1 MNAKEFNSLK
11 KHYEEKIRLDLQ
23 TGAIKVNKDGNIK
36 KSMLLPRD
44 INSGKSRRIQAEG
57 KTVEECAENL
67 AKKYRKVT
75 EKTEDL
81 MRFKTFREVA
91 EEWYDIEIR
100 HASISDANKKNYKTD
115 LYLHILPALGN
126 LDITQLYKK
135 DYQEFLNDFEG
146 KGQSMVKKIR
156 MTVLRI
162 VKYAMENQYMTERLI
177 SLKLPATVPIKKRDI
192 LSEQLIKLLFKVQKT
207 YSPAIVFLAMLVTG
221 MRPCELYGLKYIDID
236 FVKKIFY
243 INKSKTENGI
253 RTIPVPDFILK
264 LIIQDKK
271 KLEKQGLNPTYVF
284 HQQVDPLKP
293 HNADTLIKT
302 WKTTLREM
310 DILNGATLHRNKII
324 KSTIPNK
331 DTLNDYSLRHT
342 YCTMLNDCEIGSY
355 YKKRL
360 MGHTLKDS
368 VTDGVYTHTT
378 EEKIIKAAK
387 PFINYIEKLYAET

>member
-36 KSMLLPRD
+36 KSVLLSRD

-67 AKKYRKVT
+67 AQKYRKAT

-91 EEWYDIEIR
+91 EEWYNIEILN
-100 HASISDANKKNYKTD
+100 AAISDGNKKNYKTD
-115 LYLHILPALGN
+115 LYLHILPSLGN
-126 LDITQLYKK
+126 LDITQLIKK
-135 DYQEFLNDFEG
+135 DFQAFLNTFAG
-146 KGQSMVKKIR
+146 KGQSMVRKIR

-162 VKYAMENQYMTERLI
+162 IKYAMENEYMPERI
-177 SLKLPATVPIKKRDI
+177 ITLKLPTTVPVKKRDI

-221 MRPCELYGLKYIDID
+221 MRPCELYGLKYTDID

-253 RTIPVPDFILK
+253 RIIPVPDFILK

-271 KLEKQGLNPTYVF
+271 NLEKQGLNPTYVF
-284 HQQVDPLKP
+284 HQQVNP
-293 HNADTLIKT
+293 
-302 WKTTLREM
+302 
-310 DILNGATLHRNKII
+310 
-324 KSTIPNK
+324 
-331 DTLNDYSLRHT
+331 
-342 YCTMLNDCEIGSY
+342 
-355 YKKRL
+355 
-360 MGHTLKDS
+360 
-368 VTDGVYTHTT
+368 
-378 EEKIIKAAK
+378 
-387 PFINYIEKLYAET
+387 

>member
-91 EEWYDIEIR
+91 EEWYDIEILN
-100 HASISDANKKNYKTD
+100 ASISEGNKKNYKTD
-115 LYLHILPALGN
+115 LYLHIIPALGN
-126 LDITQLYKK
+126 LDIAQLRKK
-135 DYQEFLNDFEG
+135 DFQSFLNTFAG

-162 VKYAMENQYMTERLI
+162 VKYAMENEYMPERI
-177 SLKLPATVPIKKRDI
+177 ITLKLPTTVPIKKREV
-192 LSEQLIKLLFKVQKT
+192 LSEQLIKLLFKAQKS
-207 YSPAIVFLAMLVTG
+207 YQPAIVFIAMLVTG
-221 MRPCELYGLKYIDID
+221 MRPCELYGLKYTDIN
-236 FVKKIFY
+236 FTKKIFY
-243 INKSKTENGI
+243 INKSKTDNGI
-253 RTIPVPDFILK
+253 RITPVPDFLLK
-264 LIIQDKK
+264 SIRQDKEI
-271 KLEKQGLNPTYVF
+271 LEKQGLKPVYIF
-284 HQQVDPLKP
+284 HQQIEPLKP
-293 HNADTLIKT
+293 HNANTLIKT
-302 WKTTLREM
+302 WKTTLRQM
-310 DILNGATLHRNKII
+310 DILNGATVHRNKIV

-331 DTLNDYSLRHT
+331 ATLNDYILRHT

-360 MGHTLKDS
+360 MGHTLNDS
-368 VTDGVYTHTT
+368 ITDSVYTHTT
-378 EEKIIKAAK
+378 EDKIIKAAK
-387 PFINYIEKLYAET
+387 PFVNYIEKLYAET

>member
-36 KSMLLPRD
+36 KSLLLPRD

-67 AKKYRKVT
+67 AKNYRKKT

-81 MRFKTFREVA
+81 MQFKTFREVA
-91 EEWYDIEIR
+91 EEWYAIEILND
-100 HASISDANKKNYKTD
+100 SISEGNKKNYKTD
-115 LYLHILPALGN
+115 LYLHIIPALGN
-126 LDITQLYKK
+126 LDIAQLKKK
-135 DYQEFLNDFEG
+135 DFQSFLNTFVG

-162 VKYAMENQYMTERLI
+162 VKYAMENEYMPERI
-177 SLKLPATVPIKKRDI
+177 ITLKLPTTVPIKKREV
-192 LSEQLIKLLFKVQKT
+192 LSEQLIKLVFKAQKS
-207 YSPAIVFLAMLVTG
+207 YQPAIVFIVMLVTG
-221 MRPCELYGLKYIDID
+221 MRPCELYGLKYTDID
-236 FVKKIFY
+236 FDKKIFY

-253 RTIPVPDFILK
+253 RIIPIPDFVLK
-264 LIIQDKK
+264 LISQDKK
-271 KLEKQGLNPTYVF
+271 KLEQQGLNPIYVF
-284 HQQVDPLKP
+284 HQQIDPLKP
-293 HNADTLIKT
+293 HNAGTLIKT
-302 WKTTLREM
+302 WKTTLRHM
-310 DILNGATLHRNKII
+310 DILNGATVHRNKIV

-342 YCTMLNDCEIGSY
+342 YCTMLNDCELGSY

-360 MGHTLKDS
+360 MGHTLNDS
-368 VTDGVYTHTT
+368 ITDSVYTHTT
-378 EEKIIKAAK
+378 EDKIIKAAK